1 MSGYPGLLDL
11 TDVPVLV
18 VGGGEVAARKVEGL
32 LAGGG
37 TPDVLAPEVT
47 DVMAGL
53 LATFGLVH
61 RRARFA
67 DGDTEGYRIVF
78 AATDDREVNA
88 HIAGEALQRGIWVN
102 VADDPEASSFHVPAV
117 LRQGDAVVA
126 ASTGGAAP
134 LLAAALRNRLAEVVT
149 PGLGRTVARL
159 HSLREEVHAR
169 WPDDAQRRRSFWRSL
184 VNEEFLDEAIAG
196 SDAAV
201 EARIEVCLSR
211 S

>member
-1 MSGYPGLLDL
+1 MSGYPGFLDL

-18 VGGGEVAARKVEGL
+18 VGGGAVAARKVEGL
-32 LAGGG
+32 LGGGG

-53 LATFGLVH
+53 LSTFGLAH
-61 RRARFA
+61 RRERFA
-67 DGDTEGYRIVF
+67 DGDIAGYRIVF

-88 HIAGEALQRGIWVN
+88 RIANEALQGGIWVN
-102 VADDPEASSFHVPAV
+102 VADDPETSTFHVPAV

-134 LLAAALRNRLAEVVT
+134 LLAARLRDRLAKLVT

-169 WPDDAQRRRSFWRSL
+169 WPDDAQRRRTFWRSL
-184 VNEEFLDEAIAG
+184 VTEEFLDEAIAG

-201 EARIEVCLSR
+201 EAHIEVCLSR